1 MLRFQLL
8 NIRKGEAGQTAEAE
22 NITHLSYARDV
33 YLLLQNKQK
42 FVLLQKGPFDLFHMN
57 MFLPEWIVFQPSV
70 RHRYA
75 DDLFEIFEVLHY
87 GIMSAPAV
95 GFHIELVIFDQL
107 LRQVIQIKIIL
118 SVFGPKKLRRNPE
131 KTFIPLNRSRSKI
144 NWRWGAS
151 FPR

>member
-1 MLRFQLL
+1 MNPGIIRILL
-8 NIRKGEAGQTAEAE
+8 FFNNI
-22 NITHLSYARDV
+22 L
-33 YLLLQNKQK
+33 
-42 FVLLQKGPFDLFHMN
+42 
-57 MFLPEWIVFQPSV
+57 
-70 RHRYA
+70 
-75 DDLFEIFEVLHY
+75 
-87 GIMSAPAV
+87 IMSAPAV

-144 NWRWGAS
+144 DWRWGAS